1 MACPFRTIIDN
12 TLMALQT
19 TIIPHTQK
27 PYVSRV
33 YPSTDEL
40 DKVIQSAVMAQKAW
54 NAVSLS
60 QRITIGRKFMVRA
73 LVLLPATVS
82 DNAQG

>member
-1 MACPFRTIIDN
+1 MAQ
-12 TLMALQT
+12 QT

-33 YPSTDEL
+33 YPSTEEL
-40 DKVIQSAVMAQKAW
+40 DKVIQTAVVAQKAW

-60 QRITIGRKFMVRA
+60 QRIAIGREFTVRSI
-73 LVLLPATVS
+73 VLLPATAS
-82 DNAQG
+82 DGAKG